1 MDDDTIICP
10 CMGTT
15 LQEIREAVKG
25 GADTLEAVEAAT
37 GAGTVCGMCGRI
49 GGTGRKTEKR
59 IAVNRNLQ

>member
-15 LQEIREAVKG
+15 LQEIREAVNG

-37 GAGTVCGMCGRI
+37 GAGTVCGACADELAALV
-49 GGTGRKTEKR
+49 EKLK
-59 IAVNRNLQ
+59 NELQ

>member
-37 GAGTVCGMCGRI
+37 GAGTVCGVCLDDI
-49 GGTGRKTEKR
+49 QHLIDEFS
-59 IAVNRNLQ
+59 

>member
-37 GAGTVCGMCGRI
+37 GAGTVCGELAALV
-49 GGTGRKTEKR
+49 EKLK
-59 IAVNRNLQ
+59 NELQ